1 MHPHRM
7 SNFLSF
13 RSLFETREQ
22 RIVRLAN
29 AGRFDKLIEMGVG
42 ILPSLEALNTFI
54 GDAPVF
60 MGYSNPMES
69 AQQKASHSDSQ
80 PLLVSSNRTEQMA
93 I

>member
-29 AGRFDKLIEMGVG
+29 AGRFDKLIEMGVEPELLDWHALRHRDLG
-42 ILPSLEALNTFI
+42 EAESL
-54 GDAPVF
+54 
-60 MGYSNPMES
+60 MEPAIQEVTTEP
-69 AQQKASHSDSQ
+69 AQELEPA
-80 PLLVSSNRTEQMA
+80 RMA
-93 I
+93 C

>member
-29 AGRFDKLIEMGVG
+29 AGRFDKLIEMGVEPELLDWHALRHRDLG
-42 ILPSLEALNTFI
+42 EAESLMEPAIHEAATE
-54 GDAPVF
+54 PVQELE
-60 MGYSNPMES
+60 P
-69 AQQKASHSDSQ
+69 A
-80 PLLVSSNRTEQMA
+80 RMA
-93 I
+93 C

>member
-29 AGRFDKLIEMGVG
+29 AGRFDKLIEMGVE
-42 ILPSLEALNTFI
+42 PEHLEWLMHRGQEVQAEIDL
-54 GDAPVF
+54 AP
-60 MGYSNPMES
+60 EI
-69 AQQKASHSDSQ
+69 
-80 PLLVSSNRTEQMA
+80 QMSTPA
-93 I
+93 VQAVEAA

>member
-29 AGRFDKLIEMGVG
+29 AGRFDKLIEMGVEPELLDWHALHHRDLG
-42 ILPSLEALNTFI
+42 EAESLMEATTQEVV
-54 GDAPVF
+54 AEP
-60 MGYSNPMES
+60 
-69 AQQKASHSDSQ
+69 AQELEPARMDC
-80 PLLVSSNRTEQMA
+80 
-93 I
+93 

>member
-29 AGRFDKLIEMGVG
+29 AGRFDKLIEMGVEPELLEWHALRHRDLG
-42 ILPSLEALNTFI
+42 EAEALMEP
-54 GDAPVF
+54 AVQEAVAEPVQELEPAR
-60 MGYSNPMES
+60 M
-69 AQQKASHSDSQ
+69 AS
-80 PLLVSSNRTEQMA
+80 
-93 I
+93 

>member
-29 AGRFDKLIEMGVG
+29 AGRFDKLIEMGVEPELLDWHALRHRDLG
-42 ILPSLEALNTFI
+42 EAESLMEPTVQEAIAEPAEELEQ
-54 GDAPVF
+54 AR
-60 MGYSNPMES
+60 M
-69 AQQKASHSDSQ
+69 AS
-80 PLLVSSNRTEQMA
+80 
-93 I
+93 

>member
-29 AGRFDKLIEMGVG
+29 AGRFAKLIEMGMEPELLDWHALRHRDLG
-42 ILPSLEALNTFI
+42 EAESLMEPTVQEAIAEPAEELEP
-54 GDAPVF
+54 A
-60 MGYSNPMES
+60 
-69 AQQKASHSDSQ
+69 
-80 PLLVSSNRTEQMA
+80 RMA
-93 I
+93 C